1 MLQTLSRIRCPEGQV
16 LRAFHCMRG
25 IWSQKLTPEEL
36 KRHQQELMAKSLPK
50 KKALPGVKHVVLV
63 ASGKGGVGKSTTAV
77 NLALAMTRIGLP
89 LNVGLLDAD
98 IYGPSIPLMMNL
110 EGRPDVSSN
119 KKMVPL
125 TNYGIKCMSMG
136 FLVDQ
141 GQAVVWRGPMVMGA
155 TEKMIFQTDWEPL
168 DYLVIDLPP
177 GTGDIHLSIAQSL
190 QVSGALVVST
200 PQKVALADAE
210 KGVSM
215 FDKVNIPMLGLVEN
229 MNAFVCGGCGE
240 VSHVFGQDGV
250 TSLAR
255 KLQVPLLGSVPL
267 DPRIMRASDEGKP
280 LVISHPESL
289 PAKTYLDIANR
300 VHEQLSTE

>member
-1 MLQTLSRIRCPEGQV
+1 
-16 LRAFHCMRG
+16 MRSIHTMQG
-25 IWSQKLTPEEL
+25 PDAKKRTPEEL

-77 NLALAMTRIGLP
+77 NLALAMTRMGP
-89 LNVGLLDAD
+89 SLNVGLLDAD

-125 TNYGIKCMSMG
+125 TNYGVKCMSMG
-136 FLVDQ
+136 FLVEP

-155 TEKMIFQTDWEPL
+155 TEKMIFQTDWQPL

-190 QVSGALVVST
+190 EVSGAVVVST
-200 PQKVALADAE
+200 PQRVALADAQ
-210 KGVSM
+210 KGVTM

-240 VSHVFGQDGV
+240 VSHVFGHDGV
-250 TSLAR
+250 TSLAHE
-255 KLQVPLLGSVPL
+255 LQVPLLGSVPL
-267 DPRIMRASDEGKP
+267 DPRVMRACDEGKP

-289 PAKTYLDIANR
+289 PAKTYLDIAQK
-300 VHEQLSTE
+300 VYEQSSTE